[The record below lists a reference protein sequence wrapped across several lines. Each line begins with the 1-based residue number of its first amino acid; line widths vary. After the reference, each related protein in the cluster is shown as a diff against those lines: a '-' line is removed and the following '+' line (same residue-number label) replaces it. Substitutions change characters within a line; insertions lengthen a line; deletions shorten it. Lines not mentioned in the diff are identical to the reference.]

1 MIFVPTV
8 MLNALIAIMSDTFE
22 RVQQHMIGA
31 GRLERAKIILVRTIN
46 SESILMYSILTMIVC
61 TDHRVC

>member
-22 RVQQHMIGA
+22 RVQQHMIAA

-46 SESILMYSILTMIVC
+46 SESILDVLD
-61 TDHRVC
+61 TDHDRVY